1 MLTPSIAYSRL
12 AGWMDNIASKVKN
25 WSKRW
30 TKIFLT
36 NSERNKFSENPWKK
50 FSRQLLIAFCHRMT
64 IFHLIILT
72 FYPEYMA
79 RSVQFNET
87 VLFASFV
94 LFCFALSRFS
104 VSCASYKTP
113 GCIGIGKMA
122 CISRITNAY
131 KPHCRLNTLL
141 PFLLLKPNVRTQ
153 KHTYTRRILYFS
165 FCVRCYNG
173 ALSVHCRVF
182 LQLYVDCTDG
192 FVSFFR
198 FNLLHLRRQLYILLN
213 SKWHRGDTT

>member
-1 MLTPSIAYSRL
+1 M
-12 AGWMDNIASKVKN
+12 
-25 WSKRW
+25 
-30 TKIFLT
+30 
-36 NSERNKFSENPWKK
+36 
-50 FSRQLLIAFCHRMT
+50 LIAFCHRMT

-182 LQLYVDCTDG
+182 LQLYVDCTAPM
-192 FVSFFR
+192 VLFR
-198 FNLLHLRRQLYILLN
+198 FFASIFFICAGNCTFCWIVNGIAETRHNKRLKIVLFCAHFAPCTLYIEETYEMGQN
-213 SKWHRGDTT
+213 MYE